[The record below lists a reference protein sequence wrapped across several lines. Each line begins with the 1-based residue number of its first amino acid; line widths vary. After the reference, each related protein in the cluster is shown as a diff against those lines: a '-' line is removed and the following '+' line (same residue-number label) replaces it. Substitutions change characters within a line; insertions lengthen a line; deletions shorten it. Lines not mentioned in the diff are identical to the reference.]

1 MAATC
6 EISNV
11 FSNYF
16 NAMYSSE
23 DPTLAPAPLTT
34 FGTEDFVLTL
44 NNQHM
49 SPEGPVGC
57 VGPQTRSQRDR
68 TEPPAVL
75 HLAEKASWTG
85 ERPQFWSKTQVLDW
99 ISYQVEK
106 NKYDASSIDFSRC
119 DMDGAT
125 LCNCALEEL
134 RLVFGPLG
142 DQLHAQLRDLTSSSS
157 DELSWIIELLEKDGM
172 TFQEG
177 LGDSG
182 PFDQG
187 SPFAQE
193 LLDDGR
199 QASPYYGSSYG
210 PGAPSPGTDTPQSS
224 HSSDSGGSDVDL
236 DLTDSKVFPR
246 DGFPDYKKGEP
257 KHGKRKRGR
266 PRKLSKEY
274 WDCLEGKKSKHAP
287 RGTHLWEFIRDILI
301 HPELNEGLMK
311 WENRH
316 EGVFKFLRSE
326 AVAQLWGQKK
336 KNSNMTYEKL
346 SRAMRYYYKREIL
359 ERVDG
364 RRLVYKFG
372 KNSSGW
378 KEEEVGES
386 QN

>member
-23 DPTLAPAPLTT
+23 DPTLAPAPPTT
-34 FGTEDFVLTL
+34 FGTEDLVLTL
-44 NNQHM
+44 NSQQM
-49 SPEGPVGC
+49 SLEGP
-57 VGPQTRSQRDR
+57 GPQTRSQRDR
-68 TEPPAVL
+68 TDPLAVL

-85 ERPQFWSKTQVLDW
+85 ERPQFWSKTQVLEW

-125 LCNCALEEL
+125 LCSCALEEL

-142 DQLHAQLRDLTSSSS
+142 DQLYAQLRDLTSSTS

-172 TFQEG
+172 AFQES

-199 QASPYYGSSYG
+199 QASPYYGSTYG
-210 PGAPSPGTDTPQSS
+210 PGAPSPDSSDISIARTATPQSS
-224 HSSDSGGSDVDL
+224 HASDSGGSDVDL
-236 DLTDSKVFPR
+236 DLTESKVFPR

-274 WDCLEGKKSKHAP
+274 WDCLEGKKSKH
-287 RGTHLWEFIRDILI
+287 G
-301 HPELNEGLMK
+301 
-311 WENRH
+311 
-316 EGVFKFLRSE
+316 
-326 AVAQLWGQKK
+326 
-336 KNSNMTYEKL
+336 KL
-346 SRAMRYYYKREIL
+346 
-359 ERVDG
+359 
-364 RRLVYKFG
+364 
-372 KNSSGW
+372 
-378 KEEEVGES
+378 
-386 QN
+386 

>member
-16 NAMYSSE
+16 NTMYSSE
-23 DPTLAPAPLTT
+23 DPTLAPAPPSTT
-34 FGTEDFVLTL
+34 FGADELMLTL
-44 NNQHM
+44 NNPQM
-49 SPEGPVGC
+49 SLGGPGKC
-57 VGPQTRSQRDR
+57 WAKEYLERLRDK
-68 TEPPAVL
+68 
-75 HLAEKASWTG
+75 KASWLG
-85 ERPQFWSKTQVLDW
+85 EQPQFWSKSQVLDW

-125 LCNCALEEL
+125 LCSYALEEL

-142 DQLHAQLRDLTSSSS
+142 DQLYAQLRDLSNFS

-172 TFQEG
+172 ASQEG

-210 PGAPSPGTDTPQSS
+210 PGAPSPGSSDVSTAGTATPQSS
-224 HSSDSGGSDVDL
+224 HSSDSGGSDLDL

-378 KEEEVGES
+378 KEEEVIES
-386 QN
+386 RN